1 MKEQLEKINDSIKP
15 YYALISMIIF
25 FGGLF
30 LTAYKY
36 VISPSD
42 LRINVET
49 ESLHYPTSI
58 ANSYTNLFNYVLSKD
73 TLLTDAQ
80 TIYSFIVKTT
90 ESKRITLKNSSSKT
104 LRGVK
109 FRHLNT
115 DDLTAWAISSDYLTA
130 NEEQKLKENLEFDE
144 ARKMIHLLYPID
156 IAPKSQISIVVWG
169 SFKEDIFDHDI
180 IASYD
185 DGEGHIERTY
195 NIGGMKG
202 YLVNYAFEFIVLMLL
217 IFIAVYYIGIK
228 FVKEEK

>member
-1 MKEQLEKINDSIKP
+1 MRQQLEKVNDAIKP

-30 LTAYKY
+30 ITTYKY

-42 LRINVET
+42 LRISVET
-49 ESLHYPTSI
+49 ERLHYPTSI
-58 ANSYTNLFNYVLSKD
+58 ANSYTNVYNYVISKD
-73 TLLTDAQ
+73 TLLSDAS
-80 TIYSFIVKTT
+80 TIYSFLVKTT
-90 ESKRITLKNSSSKT
+90 ESKRITLNNTSSKT

-115 DDLTAWAISSDYLTA
+115 DDLTAWGISSDYLTA
-130 NEEQKLKENLEFDE
+130 NEEQKLKENLVFDD
-144 ARKMIHLLYPID
+144 ARKMIHLLNPVD

-169 SFKEDIFDHDI
+169 SFKADIFDHDI

-185 DGEGHIERTY
+185 NGEGHVDKTY

-202 YLVNYAFEFIVLMLL
+202 YFVNYAFEFIALMLL
-217 IFIAVYYIGIK
+217 IFITVYYIGIK